1 MVVHNNCGNNSFFI
15 FNLHN
20 SFIICINSNRR
31 KNAFYIEKE
40 KAWNEIMVSKIINN
54 NLFLVFMIRKYWI
67 AQKGLLWLYLTV
79 TYYIYHELGS
89 TRIILSKPTIPEC
102 HLKIEKCR
110 TRQISNLA
118 TTKLNFKRLSL
129 NKQNITELS
138 KDYWTNI
145 LQGLKLKR
153 QRFHRFKGRFA
164 FENTTYKVYLF
175 LGLSSL
181 YKNWQQPM
189 QCQFILGLIHVLI
202 KKILCV
208 DTKHK

>member
-79 TYYIYHELGS
+79 SYYIFHKLGS
-89 TRIILSKPTIPEC
+89 NLIKTNYTGMSSKNR
-102 HLKIEKCR
+102 KCR

-153 QRFHRFKGRFA
+153 QHFHRFKRRFA

>member
-1 MVVHNNCGNNSFFI
+1 MRIFSFLSQI
-15 FNLHN
+15 
-20 SFIICINSNRR
+20 
-31 KNAFYIEKE
+31 KYID
-40 KAWNEIMVSKIINN
+40 AITTIWSVS
-54 NLFLVFMIRKYWI
+54 
-67 AQKGLLWLYLTV
+67 
-79 TYYIYHELGS
+79 YYIFINL
-89 TRIILSKPTIPEC
+89 ILSKPTMPEF
-102 HLKIEKCR
+102 HLKIENCR

-153 QRFHRFKGRFA
+153 QRFHRFKRRFA

-175 LGLSSL
+175 LRLSSL

>member
-1 MVVHNNCGNNSFFI
+1 M
-15 FNLHN
+15 
-20 SFIICINSNRR
+20 
-31 KNAFYIEKE
+31 
-40 KAWNEIMVSKIINN
+40 
-54 NLFLVFMIRKYWI
+54 
-67 AQKGLLWLYLTV
+67 AQKTFVWFYCSINCRLSVKLTILLDPQNYFINL
-79 TYYIYHELGS
+79 
-89 TRIILSKPTIPEC
+89 ILSKPSLPEF
-102 HLKIEKCR
+102 HLKIENCR

-153 QRFHRFKGRFA
+153 QRFHRFKRRFA
-164 FENTTYKVYLF
+164 FENTTYKVYFF
-175 LGLSSL
+175 LRLSSL

-208 DTKHK
+208 DTNHK